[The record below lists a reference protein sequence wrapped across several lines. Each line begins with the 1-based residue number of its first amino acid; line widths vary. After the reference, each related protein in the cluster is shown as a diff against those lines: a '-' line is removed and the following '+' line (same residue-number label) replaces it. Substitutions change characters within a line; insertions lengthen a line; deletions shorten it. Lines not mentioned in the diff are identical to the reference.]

1 MWSIE
6 RNEKVEQDCYLG
18 AGKKNEFSM
27 SLKYKK
33 NVKKGGLWDCF

>member
-1 MWSIE
+1 MYVYDMWSIE

-18 AGKKNEFSM
+18 AEKKMKKFSM

-33 NVKKGGLWDCF
+33 KL